1 MSEEQQANPEE
12 VVATTVSRESF
23 EEQIKATSHA
33 PEDSAAAFFMKNQK
47 IIRPAIDAM
56 SQNQLRRFLYNLISH
71 PFILPGQELKS
82 QLEKEAFHV
91 ANNMVENKIL
101 MRLAMEIEKVENAQ
115 KIIEENKANETKTE
129 TQVEETTT

>member
-12 VVATTVSRESF
+12 VVATSVSREDF
-23 EEQIKATSHA
+23 EAQIKNTAHA
-33 PEDSAAAFFMKNQK
+33 PEDSAAAFFMKNQQL
-47 IIRPAIDAM
+47 IRPAVDAM

-101 MRLAMEIEKVENAQ
+101 MRLAHEIEKVEQAQ
-115 KIIEENKANETKTE
+115 KIIEENKAKENETKT
-129 TQVEETTT
+129 QGEETNV

>member
-1 MSEEQQANPEE
+1 MSSEEQQANPEE
-12 VVATTVSRESF
+12 VVATTVSREDF
-23 EEQIKATSHA
+23 EAQIKNQAHA

-47 IIRPAIDAM
+47 LIRPAIDNM

-71 PFILPGQELKS
+71 PFILPGQELKT

-115 KIIEENKANETKTE
+115 KIIEENKLK
-129 TQVEETTT
+129 EENGSLEKD